1 MKKEGKPRDGDHLL
15 IRNSTAEFLI
25 FAKEGGADTVS
36 VRFQDEMV
44 WLTLNGIAA
53 LFDID
58 KSVASRHLSHIFAE
72 KELRK
77 EATVAK
83 YATVQAEGARQV
95 TRNLEYYNL
104 EGIIAVGY
112 RVHSQRA
119 TDFRRWATR
128 VLRDFAIRGYVL
140 DTERLENGKFLGED
154 YFDRLIEEI
163 QAIRMSERR
172 FYQKITD
179 IYATSMDYDKNA
191 EETRL
196 FFAKVQNKLHYAVH
210 GQTAAEL
217 VWSRADAGK
226 DNMGLST
233 WAKAPNGRILQSDV
247 IVAKNYLT
255 EKELSSLALIVNAYL
270 DLALRQ
276 AQRHVPMTMAAW
288 AKQLDLVIMASGD
301 DLLRRASEIS
311 AEIAEAKA
319 MDEYEKFR
327 VRQELEYKSD
337 FDLQLDW
344 IEEQAKK
351 ARGKSSSGEGASE

>member
-1 MKKEGKPRDGDHLL
+1 MKMKKPQNGENLP

-25 FAKEGGADTVS
+25 FAKEAGADTIT
-36 VRFQDEMV
+36 VRFQDEML
-44 WLTLNGIAA
+44 WLTLNGLAE
-53 LFDID
+53 LFDVD
-58 KSVASRHLSHIFAE
+58 KSVVSRHLSNIYTE
-72 KELRK
+72 RELVK
-77 EATVAK
+77 TATVAK
-83 YATVQAEGARQV
+83 YATVQTEGARQV

-104 EGIIAVGY
+104 EAIIAVGY
-112 RVHSQRA
+112 RVNSRRA

-140 DTERLENGKFLGED
+140 DKERLENGKFLGED

-163 QAIRMSERR
+163 QAIRLSERR

-179 IYATSMDYDKNA
+179 IYATSMDYDKDA
-191 EETRL
+191 EETRI

-217 VWSRADAGK
+217 IWARADAGR
-226 DNMGLST
+226 DNMGLTT
-233 WAKAPNGRILQSDV
+233 WAKAPKGRILKSDV
-247 IVAKNYLT
+247 VVAENYLT
-255 EKELSSLALIVNAYL
+255 EKELGSLTLIVNAYL

-276 AQRHVPMTMAAW
+276 AQKHIPMTMAAW

-301 DLLRRASEIS
+301 DLLNRASEIS

-319 MDEYEKFR
+319 VDEYEKFR

-337 FDLQLDW
+337 FDLQLDM

-351 ARGKSSSGEGASE
+351 ARGEAE

>member
-1 MKKEGKPRDGDHLL
+1 MKSKPQNGENLP

-25 FAKEGGADTVS
+25 FAKDAGADTIS
-36 VRFQDEMV
+36 VRFQDEML
-44 WLTLNGIAA
+44 WLTQPLICQ
-53 LFDID
+53 LFDVS
-58 KSVASRHLSHIFAE
+58 KATVSEHLSNIFASG
-72 KELRK
+72 ELSC
-77 EATVAK
+77 EATVRK
-83 YATVQAEGARQV
+83 FRTVRQEGSRQV
-95 TRNLEYYNL
+95 ERQLEYYNL
-104 EGIIAVGY
+104 EAIIAVGY
-112 RVHSQRA
+112 RVNSQRA

-128 VLRDFAIRGYVL
+128 VLRDFAVRGYVL
-140 DTERLENGKFLGED
+140 DRERLENGKFLGED

-179 IYATSMDYDKNA
+179 IYATAMDYDRNA
-191 EETRL
+191 EETRV

-217 VWSRADAGK
+217 IWARADAGK
-226 DNMGLST
+226 DNMGLTT
-233 WAKAPNGRILQSDV
+233 WAKAPGGRILKSDV
-247 IVAKNYLT
+247 VIAKNYLT
-255 EKELSSLALIVNAYL
+255 ETELNSLSLIVNAYL
-270 DLALRQ
+270 DLATRQ
-276 AQRHVPMTMAAW
+276 AEKHIPMTMEAW

-301 DLLRRASEIS
+301 DLLNRASEIS

-319 MDEYEKFR
+319 LDEYEKFR

-351 ARGKSSSGEGASE
+351 SKGK

>member
-1 MKKEGKPRDGDHLL
+1 MP

-25 FAKEGGADTVS
+25 FAKEAGADTIT
-36 VRFQDEMV
+36 VRFQDEML
-44 WLTLNGIAA
+44 WLTLNGLAE
-53 LFDID
+53 LFDVD
-58 KSVASRHLSHIFAE
+58 KSVVSRHLSNIYAE
-72 KELRK
+72 RELVK
-77 EATVAK
+77 TATVAK
-83 YATVQAEGARQV
+83 YATVQTEGARQV

-104 EGIIAVGY
+104 EAIIAVGY
-112 RVHSQRA
+112 RVNSRRA

-128 VLRDFAIRGYVL
+128 VLREFAIRGYVL
-140 DTERLENGKFLGED
+140 DKERLENGKFLGED

-163 QAIRMSERR
+163 QAIRLSERR

-179 IYATSMDYDKNA
+179 IYATSMDYDKDA
-191 EETRL
+191 EETRI

-217 VWSRADAGK
+217 IWARADAGR
-226 DNMGLST
+226 DNMGLTT
-233 WAKAPNGRILQSDV
+233 WAKAPNGRILKSDV
-247 IVAKNYLT
+247 VVAKNYLT
-255 EKELSSLALIVNAYL
+255 EKELGSLTLIVNAYL

-276 AQRHVPMTMAAW
+276 AQKHIPMTMAAW

-301 DLLRRASEIS
+301 DLLNRASEIS

-319 MDEYEKFR
+319 VDEYEKFR

-337 FDLQLDW
+337 FDLQLDM

-351 ARGKSSSGEGASE
+351 ARGEAE